1 MSSRYPRTGRTPAI
15 LIAALTLLAACTI
28 EGEPVAHHAD
38 LSTLDTGA
46 YSVDSLAE
54 PQPGIDRHGRVVESV
69 RLAESMIDPVEADH
83 ALTEPL
89 GAVGLFLMPTPATAA
104 TLLAEPVRAV
114 LEQHGM
120 ITGAAVGGAD
130 RSVPNQPTT
139 GAFRGLTVMVFRFPD
154 TASAQAAAQ
163 QIDSVDAAVSTD
175 NVPVSI
181 ADYPAGHAHWR
192 PGVPTLAATVASE
205 SYVISVLA
213 AHTESDLGA
222 LTTLARNAFG
232 TQIQRLR
239 DFAPTPADQLTALP
253 LDRDGML
260 ARMVP
265 LAPGRWPYPE
275 VITFAGQVVAGWDSS
290 LYATGIVLG
299 PRALQ
304 LWAGRTR
311 EGLVP
316 AEAHAVN
323 NLDALYRYPTAASA
337 RAAFERLRSKDAER
351 DARPTAGPAGIS
363 AEDVHCTEEDEPDQL
378 GLTRFLCVVR
388 YGRYVA
394 AVFTREL
401 SNLRQKTAAQYG
413 LLVNGGP

>member
-1 MSSRYPRTGRTPAI
+1 M
-15 LIAALTLLAACTI
+15 AALMFATACTI
-28 EGEPVAHHAD
+28 AGAPVAQHAD
-38 LSTLDTGA
+38 PSTLDTGA
-46 YSVDSLAE
+46 YSVEAIEE
-54 PQPGIDRHGRVVESV
+54 PQPGIERHGRVLESV
-69 RLAESMIDPVEADH
+69 RLAETMIDPVEADN

-130 RSVPNQPTT
+130 RAVPKQPST
-139 GAFRGLTVMVFRFPD
+139 GTFRGLTVMLFRFPD

-163 QIDSVDAAVSTD
+163 QIDTVDAAVSSD
-175 NVPVSI
+175 NVTVTIP
-181 ADYPAGHAHWR
+181 DHPAAHAHWR
-192 PGVPTLAATVASE
+192 PGVSTLAATVASE
-205 SYVISVLA
+205 AYVISVLA
-213 AHTESDLGA
+213 AHTEADLGA

-232 TQIQRLR
+232 SQILRLR
-239 DFAPTPADQLTALP
+239 DFAPTPVDQLTALP

-275 VITFAGQVVAGWDSS
+275 VITFAQQVVAGWDSS

-304 LWAGRTR
+304 LWGGRAP
-311 EGLVP
+311 EGRVP

-323 NLDALYRYPTAASA
+323 NLGALYRYPTAASA
-337 RAAFERLRSKDAER
+337 RAAFERLRSRADGG
-351 DARPTAGPAGIS
+351 DFRPIAGPAGIGG
-363 AEDVHCTEEDEPDQL
+363 EDMHCPRRPNPA
-378 GLTRFLCVVR
+378 GW
-388 YGRYVA
+388 A
-394 AVFTREL
+394 
-401 SNLRQKTAAQYG
+401 
-413 LLVNGGP
+413 